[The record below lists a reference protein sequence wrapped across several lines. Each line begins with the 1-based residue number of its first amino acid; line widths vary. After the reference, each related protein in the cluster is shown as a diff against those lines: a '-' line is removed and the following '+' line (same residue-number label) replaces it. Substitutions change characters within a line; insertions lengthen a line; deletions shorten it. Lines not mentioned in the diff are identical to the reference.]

1 MVLQEIWKQEE
12 EETLSI
18 ITYGMGVHWAMNATQ
33 ELGVQDRVEVVDL
46 RTYIR
51 WTIRPYLPV

>member
-1 MVLQEIWKQEE
+1 
-12 EETLSI
+12 
-18 ITYGMGVHWAMNATQ
+18 MGVHWAMNATQ